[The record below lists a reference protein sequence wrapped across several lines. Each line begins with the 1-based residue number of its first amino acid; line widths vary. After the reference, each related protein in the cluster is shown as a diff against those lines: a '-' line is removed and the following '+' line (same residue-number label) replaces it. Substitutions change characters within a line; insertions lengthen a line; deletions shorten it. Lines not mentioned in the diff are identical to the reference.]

1 MTSKIPVMQLFY
13 TFDIEAGGGGL
24 SKFAIEL
31 GKNLDPDQFEVIF
44 CSLGY
49 YDSPLGQQR
58 IAELNDSGY
67 QAFEAAHWD
76 LNHPYRSFLQAQSC
90 LDRWLRVQAR
100 RTVIHSHSEYTDINA
115 LLLKLHRWSTP
126 ILRTVHYGFR
136 YEWSTK
142 PIRRLILTNTL
153 YPMMFDLEIGINQFN
168 TDRMNRRHIARLLG
182 KPSRRV
188 FNAIS
193 LEPFQSISV
202 DIAQKK
208 SSLGIP
214 AQAPVVGTVGRLAD
228 QKGYTYLLDAAAEV
242 LKVKP
247 ETYFLIIGDGPLTD
261 ELTQKAQQLPAHQ
274 QVILTGARADVP
286 ELLHCMDL
294 FVSSSLW
301 EGLPTVILEA
311 MACEVPVIGTD
322 IPGTDELVMDA
333 VNGLLAAP
341 ADGQGLAK
349 AILRLL
355 AEPGLAAKLALA
367 AQETVQQFQIQHIAQ
382 EYGQIYRALAGYP
395 K

>member
-1 MTSKIPVMQLFY
+1 MTARIPVVQLFY

-31 GKNLDPDQFEVIF
+31 GKNLDPDQFEAIF

-76 LNHPYRSFLQAQSC
+76 LEHPYRSFLQAQAT
-90 LDRWLRVQAR
+90 LDGWLGKQNR
-100 RTVIHSHSEYTDINA
+100 RAVIHSHSEYTDINA

-142 PIRRLILTNTL
+142 PMRRVIFTNTL
-153 YPMMFDLEIGINQFN
+153 YPILFDLEIGINQFN
-168 TDRMNRRHIARLLG
+168 TDRMNRRHIARWLR

-193 LEPFQSISV
+193 LEPFQAISV
-202 DIAQKK
+202 DVFQKK

-214 AQAPVVGTVGRLAD
+214 AEAPVVGTVGRLAD
-228 QKGYTYLLDAAAEV
+228 QKGYTYLLDAAAEI
-242 LKVKP
+242 LKVRP
-247 ETYFLIIGDGPLTD
+247 ETHILIIGDGPLTD

-274 QVILTGARADVP
+274 QVILTGSRTDVP
-286 ELLHCMDL
+286 ELLHVMDL

-311 MACEVPVIGTD
+311 MACDVPVVATD
-322 IPGTDELVMDA
+322 IPGTDELVFDGI
-333 VNGLLAAP
+333 NGLLVKP
-341 ADGQGLAK
+341 ADGPSLAK
-349 AILRLL
+349 AILQLL
-355 AEPGLAAKLALA
+355 ADPELAVKLART
-367 AQETVQQFQIQHIAQ
+367 AQDTVQQFQIQHIAR
-382 EYGQIYRALAGYP
+382 EYGEIYKELAG
-395 K
+395 